1 MRHQAIPSFRAA
13 LAAFMA
19 LASQAAAAPL
29 SVGIDMAAP
38 VRLDRPA
45 ASVVVGNP
53 SIADVQIESPTLVFL
68 QGRNYGTT
76 NLIALDGEGK
86 VILQTAVT
94 VTSAKR
100 LDVTLE
106 RGIGGRITYAC
117 SGRCEQAAMP
127 GDEPGLAKAVL
138 DMATAKSGAA
148 EQVAKGGN

>member
-1 MRHQAIPSFRAA
+1 MRLKPILAFCTALAPLAAAPA
-13 LAAFMA
+13 LAA
-19 LASQAAAAPL
+19 PL
-29 SVGIDMAAP
+29 TVGIDMAAP
-38 VRLDRPA
+38 LRLERPA

-76 NLIALDGEGK
+76 NLIALDGEGH

-117 SGRCEQAAMP
+117 SGRCEPAIMP
-127 GDEPGLAKAVL
+127 GDEPGLAKALL
-138 DMATAKSGAA
+138 DTATAKSGAA
-148 EQVAKGGN
+148 EQVARGGN